1 MNVGVQKSSEKH
13 VSLSV
18 TIHFSSLL
26 YIKSLVLKGWVELP
40 LTKTG
45 LDS

>member
-1 MNVGVQKSSEKH
+1 MNVGVQRSSEKH
-13 VSLSV
+13 VSLLL
-18 TIHFSSLL
+18 FSSLL
-26 YIKSLVLKGWVELP
+26 YIRSLVLKGWVELP